1 GGSGGRD
8 GGGGGAVALGLFWG
22 GACRAGG
29 PLGVGGAVPSALPS
43 LRLVEEISRELVRA
57 RRESLLT
64 LCRGRR
70 VGLIEAALQP
80 IELALVLLFAR
91 RLRRR
96 GLILG
101 ARLAEQADRPGVIRP
116 SEGGR
121 SLALLRLR
129 RADPVTSVEPGGHS
143 LGRLPGRHHLGPGLL
158 DVVARAR

>member
-1 GGSGGRD
+1 RGELLAAGE
-8 GGGGGAVALGLFWG
+8 AVAFH
-22 GACRAGG
+22 
-29 PLGVGGAVPSALPS
+29 LPS
-43 LRLVEEISRELVRA
+43 LRLVEEISRELVRP

-101 ARLAEQADRPGVIRP
+101 ARLAEPADRRGIIRP

-129 RADPVTSVEPGGHS
+129 RAEPIASVEPRGHS